1 MGQFRS
7 TMATD
12 SMRAMDSLLTT
23 EETVLLR
30 HDEDKIDREL
40 EKLMSMDSTRI
51 FSSRSFDLTCSR
63 TCSFNSDNDNLC
75 AKFENVAITPEVM
88 RAWRLQSYD
97 IVIDYNKEDW
107 GRRLAG
113 QNYDLIFDCVG
124 DERDVAKAP

>member
-1 MGQFRS
+1 
-7 TMATD
+7 MATD

-63 TCSFNSDNDNLC
+63 TCSFNSDNDLC

-97 IVIDYNKEDW
+97 ASPANAVKDALSLDAAVPVPKPGVSPSLPHPPKRPSLD
-107 GRRLAG
+107 
-113 QNYDLIFDCVG
+113 
-124 DERDVAKAP
+124 